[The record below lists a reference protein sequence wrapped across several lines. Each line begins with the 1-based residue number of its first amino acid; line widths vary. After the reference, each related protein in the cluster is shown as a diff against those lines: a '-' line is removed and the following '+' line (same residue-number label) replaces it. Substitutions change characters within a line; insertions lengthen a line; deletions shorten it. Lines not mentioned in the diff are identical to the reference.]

1 MLTFTCA
8 VSAVVKG
15 GGGGRERGRGG
26 GAEGDW
32 CSDVSDATAG
42 ENTLTYADV
51 CTAGENISIR
61 QHTSAYISIYQ
72 HTSAYVSIFS
82 TAVSGALPLL
92 VRIR

>member
-1 MLTFTCA
+1 MLTYTRA

-15 GGGGRERGRGG
+15 GGGGRGGRERGG
-26 GAEGDW
+26 GGCAEGDW

-42 ENTLTYADV
+42 ENALTYADI

-61 QHTSAYISIYQ
+61 QHTSAY
-72 HTSAYVSIFS
+72 VSIFS
-82 TAVSGALPLL
+82 PAVSRALPLL